1 MTQEQTKGLL
11 VLGAVVVFLITL
23 SAVLPGPRIGFQPG
37 SSVTTS
43 ASSNLDEMNKRWIK
57 SQGQKRKVPKSGQRS
72 RMDNEL
78 DIIDP
83 TVEKP
88 KTITNSKQDVSSG
101 SSTLAIVKVRSMNK
115 NTIIFKAP
123 KQVVVVSKQNPS
135 SQLSARKRGQQR
147 SAGLLI
153 PGQSSRGVF
162 ALLEILWVIL
172 DNLERNQ
179 ATQSLKVNS
188 SK

>member
-1 MTQEQTKGLL
+1 MTNEQTKGLL
-11 VLGAVVVFLITL
+11 VLGAVVGFLITL
-23 SAVLPGPRIGFQPG
+23 SAVLPGPRVGFQPD

-43 ASSNLDEMNKRWIK
+43 ANSNLDDMNNRRIK
-57 SQGQKRKVPKSGQRS
+57 SQGQKHKVAKSGQRS

-88 KTITNSKQDVSSG
+88 KTIMNSKQGVSSG
-101 SSTLAIVKVRSMNK
+101 SSTLAIVKVQSMNK
-115 NTIIFKAP
+115 NTITLKAP
-123 KQVVVVSKQNPS
+123 KQVVVVSKQIPS
-135 SQLSARKRGQQR
+135 SQLSARKRSQQR
-147 SAGLLI
+147 SAGLLNR
-153 PGQSSRGVF
+153 GRSSRGVF
-162 ALLEILWVIL
+162 ALLEIVWAIL